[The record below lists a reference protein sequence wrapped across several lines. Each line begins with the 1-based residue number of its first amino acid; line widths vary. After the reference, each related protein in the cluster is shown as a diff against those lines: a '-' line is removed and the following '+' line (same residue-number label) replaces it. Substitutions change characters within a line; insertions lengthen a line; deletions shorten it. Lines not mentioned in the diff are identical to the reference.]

1 MSLQT
6 KYFTHCVPVR
16 SLIAIGISAT
26 PDKYMK
32 YLTIPA
38 GIASGIG
45 LYRYFNHTD
54 EETGVHK
61 QLVWWNN
68 NRLIH
73 SLVSII
79 FIILIIQNKN
89 NYAKMIPFIDI
100 ILGIL
105 LVTKNYS
112 TKQNNLN

>member
-1 MSLQT
+1 MSLQN
-6 KYFTHCVPVR
+6 KFFTHCVPAR
-16 SLIAIGISAT
+16 SLIAMGISAT

-38 GIASGIG
+38 AISSGIG
-45 LYRYFNHTD
+45 LYKYFNHTD
-54 EETGVHK
+54 EETGVHD

-68 NRLIH
+68 SRLIH

-79 FIILIIQNKN
+79 FIILIIQNN
-89 NYAKMIPFIDI
+89 YNYAKIVPFIDI

-112 TKQNNLN
+112 NENNLN

>member
-1 MSLQT
+1 MSLQN
-6 KYFTHCVPVR
+6 KFFTHCVPAR
-16 SLIAIGISAT
+16 SLIAIGVSVT

-38 GIASGIG
+38 AIASGIG
-45 LYRYFNHTD
+45 LYKYFNHTD
-54 EETGVHK
+54 EETGVNGQK
-61 QLVWWNN
+61 VWWNN

-79 FIILIIQNKN
+79 FIILIIQNKH
-89 NYAKMIPFIDI
+89 NYAKMVPFIDI

-105 LVTKNYS
+105 LVSKNYS
-112 TKQNNLN
+112 TNK